1 MSNKTLSIRFGGKSI
16 AGIKP
21 VNQDAFAAHIPDKAD
36 REFKGAAAVIADGVS
51 SCADSHIASQTSV
64 TSFMQDYFSTPHS
77 WSVRNSVSRVMTAL
91 NRWLHKENNLS
102 HREQDN
108 MLCTFSALVIKSN
121 TLHMFH
127 VGDSRIYHFQQG
139 ELEQLSQDHVRK
151 SGGHSYLAR
160 ALGGDRHLEVDYSTR
175 PLSDGD
181 LLLMTTDG
189 VHDFLTR
196 TEMKEVLSN
205 AFSDPEKAADTLIS
219 SALAK
224 GSDDNLTA
232 LIVCVDELP
241 VKSLE
246 ESHQQLTQLPIPPV
260 MQVGNQIDGYE
271 VLDLIFSGTRS
282 HMYLVKDKETHQQ
295 YVLKAPSTNFSDDSL
310 YLDGFIREEWVGQRI
325 DHHHVMKT
333 YPCRQQKLF
342 LYYVGEHIQGMNLR
356 EWMNDNPNPQLDE
369 VRKLAKQIIQG
380 LRAFQRADMVHQDL
394 KPENIMINQD
404 GRVKIIDF
412 GTAKIAG
419 IEEMSSPLDKAIPQG
434 SVNYIAPEYLMG
446 ESGSF
451 KSDLFSFAVIIY
463 EMITGKLPYKEMSSS
478 SAEIGNYAELEY
490 IPALHHRKDL
500 PLWVEGCLRKALQPN
515 PRFRYDAFSEFE
527 KDFTRPNHALE
538 AKIQHQPL
546 LEKNPVLV
554 WKLLAGLLLISN
566 LVLLSML
573 E

>member
-21 VNQDAFAAHIPDKAD
+21 VNQDAFAAHIPDNAD

-175 PLSDGD
+175 TLNDGD

-196 TEMKEVLSN
+196 AEMKEILSN
-205 AFSDPEKAADTLIS
+205 AFSDPEKASDTLIS

-232 LIVCVDELP
+232 LIICVDELP

-260 MQVGNQIDGYE
+260 MKVGNQIDGYE

-282 HMYLVKDKETHQQ
+282 HMYLVKDRETHQQ

-356 EWMNDNPNPQLDE
+356 EWMNDNPNPPLDE

-478 SAEIGNYAELEY
+478 SAEITNYAELEY

-527 KDFTRPNHALE
+527 KDFTRPNHALA

-554 WKLLAGLLLISN
+554 WKLLAGVLLISN